1 MVSAAAAQQSTMG
14 TSTAVYLVS
23 EHDIKCLVRIH
34 RLPLFGVS
42 ALHVL
47 ETLVEYPERPRAPPS
62 GSDLK
67 LLTKTSNR

>member
-47 ETLVEYPERPRAPPS
+47 ER
-62 GSDLK
+62 
-67 LLTKTSNR
+67 